1 MEGINT
7 EADRE
12 MSEGTVVDD
21 VVEPPIVVDQPEINI
36 YHWVAV

>member
-12 MSEGTVVDD
+12 LSEGTVVDD
-21 VVEPPIVVDQPEINI
+21 EVAPPIVVEQTKINI
-36 YHWVAV
+36 VHKEIY